1 MAFGVINTVLYS
13 GLAELCAGRGAPVTG
28 PGPVPGHEVG
38 MEARLPDGTVLDAE
52 DVDVIVGLLQT
63 ALPRRT
69 REEAASCL
77 SRHAWDLQSAL
88 QHIQGPAGLE
98 QGV

>member
-1 MAFGVINTVLYS
+1 MEEHLPCSPVL
-13 GLAELCAGRGAPVTG
+13 G
-28 PGPVPGHEVG
+28 
-38 MEARLPDGTVLDAE
+38 AE
-52 DVDVIVGLLQT
+52 DMDLIVDMLQS

-69 REEAASCL
+69 RKEAAACL
-77 SRHAWDLQSAL
+77 SRHAWNLQRAL

>member
-1 MAFGVINTVLYS
+1 
-13 GLAELCAGRGAPVTG
+13 
-28 PGPVPGHEVG
+28 

-69 REEAASCL
+69 REEAAACL
-77 SRHAWDLQSAL
+77 SRHAWNLQSAL

-98 QGV
+98 QGVRWCTDGCVCVAATAGACALCKYLFSLILPARESVR

>member
-1 MAFGVINTVLYS
+1 
-13 GLAELCAGRGAPVTG
+13 
-28 PGPVPGHEVG
+28 
-38 MEARLPDGTVLDAE
+38 MEARLPDGTALDAE

-69 REEAASCL
+69 RDEAAACL
-77 SRHAWDLQSAL
+77 SRHAWNLQSAL

-98 QGV
+98 QGVMVMVCTLYRWRCVFCCNGRCVCFVQVPFLAHSARP

>member
-1 MAFGVINTVLYS
+1 
-13 GLAELCAGRGAPVTG
+13 
-28 PGPVPGHEVG
+28 

-52 DVDVIVGLLQT
+52 DIDVIVGLFQS

-69 REEAASCL
+69 RDEAAACL
-77 SRHAWDLQSAL
+77 SRHAWNLQIAL

>member
-1 MAFGVINTVLYS
+1 M
-13 GLAELCAGRGAPVTG
+13 LAQAAAAEAQCATHARPAAEGT
-28 PGPVPGHEVG
+28 EVG

-52 DVDVIVGLLQT
+52 DIDVIVGLLQS

-69 REEAASCL
+69 RDEAAACL
-77 SRHAWDLQSAL
+77 SRHAWNLQSAL